1 MSTANVVNPEVVAR
15 SLRALNHSLTTPSVC
30 AVEESGSR
38 SVLGLYSTS
47 PASMRS
53 YGLVIVHEEIASG
66 ALPAEP
72 ECGWMIERLG
82 GVSWQAGAVVFG
94 GGKALVERPPTIDTA
109 SDIAWMRHDLE
120 IGMNEIASLFG
131 VTRKAV
137 YDWTNGAKATNASY
151 IKAVRSLIERE
162 LPADLRPYLRQFWDF
177 DAAGG
182 EPLVSILKSG
192 DVNRLGDAQHA
203 LRALAG
209 RIADYVE
216 KIKASSNEAT
226 VPHVY
231 NHDEY

>member
-1 MSTANVVNPEVVAR
+1 
-15 SLRALNHSLTTPSVC
+15 
-30 AVEESGSR
+30 
-38 SVLGLYSTS
+38 
-47 PASMRS
+47 MRS
-53 YGLVIVHEEIASG
+53 YGLVIVHEEITSG
-66 ALPAEP
+66 ALQAEP
-72 ECGWMIERLG
+72 ECGWMIERSN
-82 GVSWQAGAVVFG
+82 GVSWQAGTVIFG
-94 GGKALVERPPTIDTA
+94 RGKALAERLPTIDTA

-137 YDWTNGAKATNASY
+137 YDWTNGAKATNGSY

-162 LPADLRPYLRQFWDF
+162 LSADLRPYLRQFWDF

-192 DVNRLGDAQHA
+192 DVNRLDDAQHA

-209 RIADYVE
+209 RIADYGE

-226 VPHVY
+226 VAHVY
-231 NHDEY
+231 NYDEY